1 MRYAGIPK
9 LLASL
14 IAKSAQNF
22 CSLWDPIFRIST
34 TWKNGHLPCWK
45 KPSLLAVTS
54 HLQRCWHLSVHHIE
68 TKAMYQHQAMI
79 RKWPPMEPFG
89 STAIFRRICNCSK
102 LGGAIISIYLQYLSI
117 YLFIYLCMYFYT
129 ISLNIAIYIYV
140 CVVSTWNISNN
151 ATISYKATKVQ
162 AATEI
167 DRASPNSPGLETWN
181 MCRSW
186 PRQVCPLKS

>member
-1 MRYAGIPK
+1 M
-9 LLASL
+9 
-14 IAKSAQNF
+14 
-22 CSLWDPIFRIST
+22 
-34 TWKNGHLPCWK
+34 KNGHLPCWK

-117 YLFIYLCMYFYT
+117 YLSIYLPMYVLLYY
-129 ISLNIAIYIYV
+129 IIKHRYIYMYV
-140 CVVSTWNISNN
+140 WCQHEIYLIMQQFLTKLQRYKLRPRSTEQAPTAQDWKPGTCAGHGHDKFALSNP
-151 ATISYKATKVQ
+151 KV
-162 AATEI
+162 
-167 DRASPNSPGLETWN
+167 
-181 MCRSW
+181 
-186 PRQVCPLKS
+186 